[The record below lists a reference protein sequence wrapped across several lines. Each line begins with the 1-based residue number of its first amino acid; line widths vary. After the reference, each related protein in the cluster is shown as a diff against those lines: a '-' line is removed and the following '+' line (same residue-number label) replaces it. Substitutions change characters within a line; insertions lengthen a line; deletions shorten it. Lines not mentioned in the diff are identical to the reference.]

1 MLAHLGKYR
10 SLFPKI
16 ALVLHLA
23 EGGVGQIGKR
33 CAVRAKAWTMLL
45 ERHARRMYHTATNRV
60 LQSAGSLANKIK
72 AAKLKDG
79 FTRSDVMLKQ
89 WASLRTADEVRSA
102 LDVLVDLNWLKS
114 VEDKSTGGRP
124 TQRYLIN
131 AKLSAEGADA
141 A

>member
-1 MLAHLGKYR
+1 
-10 SLFPKI
+10 
-16 ALVLHLA
+16 
-23 EGGVGQIGKR
+23 
-33 CAVRAKAWTMLL
+33 
-45 ERHARRMYHTATNRV
+45 
-60 LQSAGSLANKIK
+60 
-72 AAKLKDG
+72 
-79 FTRSDVMLKQ
+79 MLKQ